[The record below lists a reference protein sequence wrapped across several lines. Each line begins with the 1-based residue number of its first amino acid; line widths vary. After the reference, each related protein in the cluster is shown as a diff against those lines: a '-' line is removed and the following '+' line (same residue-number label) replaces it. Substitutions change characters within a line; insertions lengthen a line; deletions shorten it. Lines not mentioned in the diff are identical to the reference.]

1 MCPSPHHET
10 MCDVVVC
17 IRDNDG
23 SFVLAKTMWIRP
35 LCNADVGEAFGLL
48 HVHDLQLEGVDFVL
62 DLKKVVDCFHKGRNN
77 VSEFCDI
84 VIEFKNKFG
93 LFFENSRVKFNERQ
107 TNEVAD
113 ALARVATCI
122 TCSNI
127 FLLMYPLVNTYKIF
141 LDGQETNE
149 SHLVK
154 GSFYGTLE

>member
-1 MCPSPHHET
+1 
-10 MCDVVVC
+10 
-17 IRDNDG
+17 
-23 SFVLAKTMWIRP
+23 
-35 LCNADVGEAFGLL
+35 
-48 HVHDLQLEGVDFVL
+48 
-62 DLKKVVDCFHKGRNN
+62 
-77 VSEFCDI
+77 

-107 TNEVAD
+107 TNEVAN

-127 FLLMYPLVNTYKIF
+127 FLLMYPHVNTYKIF

-154 GSFYGTLE
+154 SSIAEVGEAFGLLRMHDSQLEGVDLVLDLTI